1 MSKHII
7 FDDDSD
13 DSTSE
18 IICITEKPPPSEHS
32 LLTCSLLKIRH
43 EQSFGFEIT
52 GDLKKAGQ
60 HFLDSIEVGTAAH
73 RAGLQRG
80 DRIVR
85 LNDVDVG
92 GMNAAGLIGVM
103 EAEVAKSGRQLEL
116 VVERTGG
123 ERSLPAKGDIFGLND
138 TYDMDTD
145 ESSGENDSASGLAGL
160 KKRLRSEWV
169 IWGVGSLVG
178 LFRICISGSFRRDGK
193 GFVEDT
199 QRKD

>member
-73 RAGLQRG
+73 RAGLHRG

-85 LNDVDVG
+85 LNDGDVG

-145 ESSGENDSASGLAGL
+145 ESGESDSAGGLAGL

-169 IWGVGSLVG
+169 IWEVGWLVG